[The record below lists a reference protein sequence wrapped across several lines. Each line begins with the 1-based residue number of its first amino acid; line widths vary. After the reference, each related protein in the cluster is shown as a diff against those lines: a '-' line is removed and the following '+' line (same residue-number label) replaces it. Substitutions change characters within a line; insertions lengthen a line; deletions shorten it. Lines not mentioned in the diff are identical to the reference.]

1 MVTSKSMEDERT
13 NSLIGAVRLL
23 ASSFY
28 IVASLASLWLLMMLA
43 LRTVKPYEGEA
54 RRVDETRPQCGL
66 AATDYEVPPRTCHK

>member
-1 MVTSKSMEDERT
+1 MVVVVTSKGMGDERT

-43 LRTVKPYEGEA
+43 LRTVKPYEG
-54 RRVDETRPQCGL
+54 
-66 AATDYEVPPRTCHK
+66 